1 MEIIKLHVKI
11 KIKKKNTKKEEGE
24 MMVCIPMETD
34 RVHLAYLERKFKK
47 KIKTT
52 KLYNA
57 EQTN

>member
-11 KIKKKNTKKEEGE
+11 KIKKKTLKKKEGE
-24 MMVCIPMETD
+24 MMVWPMETD

>member
-1 MEIIKLHVKI
+1 MEIIKLNVKK
-11 KIKKKNTKKEEGE
+11 KIKKKTIKKKEGE
-24 MMVCIPMETD
+24 MMVWPMETD
-34 RVHLAYLERKFKK
+34 RVHLAYLERKFFK